1 MSAGVITRFAPS
13 PTGYLHIGGARTA
26 LFNWLYAKHA
36 GGKMLLRIED
46 TDRAR
51 STQEAVDAL
60 KDGLTWLGLDWD
72 GEPISQ
78 FGRAD
83 RHREVAEQLIANGK
97 AYYCYASA
105 EELTA
110 MREAQKAAGQST
122 KYDGRWRDR
131 DPSEAPAEVK
141 PVVRIKA
148 PQTGQTLVADAV
160 QGDVRF
166 PNADLDDFVILRS
179 DGSPTYMHAVVVDDH
194 DMGVTD
200 IIRGDDHLTN
210 AARQQIIY
218 DAMGW
223 DIPRMAHIPLIHGP
237 DGAKLSKRHG
247 ALGAEA
253 YRAMGYLPEAMRNY
267 LARLGWSHGDD
278 EIMSTAKMIS
288 WFDVDGINKGASR
301 FDFQKLEAL
310 NGHYIRAA
318 SDEYIL
324 QEVTNLLPYLES
336 GPALITPLLENNKER
351 LLAALPALKERSK
364 TLVQLVESTYFIYA
378 SRPLQFDDKAAGAL
392 NDEARAV
399 LLDAH
404 ATLSGIKEW
413 SHDSISVALKGLA
426 EAKELKLGKIAQ
438 PIRAALTGRGTSP
451 GAFDVLLILGQEEAL
466 HRIADQMTK
475 LDN

>member
-83 RHREVAEQLIANGK
+83 RHREVAEELIANGK

-105 EELTA
+105 EELA
-110 MREAQKAAGQST
+110 EMREAQKAAGKST
-122 KYDGRWRDR
+122 RYDGRWRDR
-131 DPSEAPAEVK
+131 DPSEAPADVK

-148 PQTGQTLVADAV
+148 PLTGHTLVDDAV
-160 QGDVRF
+160 QGEVRF
-166 PNADLDDFVILRS
+166 PNEDLDDFIILRS
-179 DGSPTYMHAVVVDDH
+179 DGTPTYMHAVVVDDH

-210 AARQQIIY
+210 AARQQVIY

-223 DIPRMAHIPLIHGP
+223 DIPKMAHIPLIHGP

-278 EIMSTAKMIS
+278 EIMSTDEMIS

-318 SDEYIL
+318 SDDYIFD
-324 QEVTNLLPYLES
+324 QVSSLLPHLEGGFTLAKS
-336 GPALITPLLENNKER
+336 LLEDNKER
-351 LLAALPALKERSK
+351 LWAALPALKERAK
-364 TLVQLVESTYFIYA
+364 TLVQLVDSTYFIHA
-378 SRPLQFDDKAAGAL
+378 SRPLEFDDKASSAL
-392 NDEARAV
+392 NDEARAM
-399 LLDAH
+399 LFDAH
-404 ATLSGIKEW
+404 ATLSGLNEW
-413 SHDSISVALKGLA
+413 NHDSISDALKGLA
-426 EAKELKLGKIAQ
+426 DAKELKLGKIAQ

-451 GAFDVLLILGQEEAL
+451 GAFDVLSILGQDEAL

>member
-26 LFNWLYAKHA
+26 LFNWLYAKHM
-36 GGKMLLRIED
+36 GGKMLLRIEN

-51 STQEAVDAL
+51 STEEAVAAL
-60 KDGLTWLGLDWD
+60 KDGLTWLGLDWE

-78 FGRAD
+78 FERAD
-83 RHREVAEQLIANGK
+83 RHREIAEQLIANGK

-105 EELTA
+105 EELSE

-122 KYDGRWRDR
+122 RYDGRWRDR
-131 DPSEAPAEVK
+131 DPAQAPADIK

-148 PQTGQTLVADAV
+148 PLSGQTLVADAV
-160 QGDVRF
+160 QGDVHF

-179 DGSPTYMHAVVVDDH
+179 DGTPTYMHAVVVDDH
-194 DMGVTD
+194 DMGVTH

-223 DIPRMAHIPLIHGP
+223 DIPTMAHIPLIHGP

-278 EIMSTAKMIS
+278 EIMSTEEMVS
-288 WFDVDGINKGASR
+288 WFDLDGINKGASR

-318 SDEYIL
+318 SDDYIF
-324 QEVTNLLPYLES
+324 QEVSKLLPYLED
-336 GPALITPLLENNKER
+336 GPALTKQLLEENRDR
-351 LLAALPALKERSK
+351 LVAALPALKERAK
-364 TLVQLVESTYFIYA
+364 TLVQLVESTYFIHA
-378 SRPLQFDDKAAGAL
+378 SRPLEFDEKAAAAL
-392 NDEARAV
+392 NDEARST
-399 LLDAH
+399 LWDAH
-404 ATLSGIKEW
+404 ETLSSIDTW
-413 SHDSISVALKGLA
+413 NHDSISEALKGLA
-426 EAKELKLGKIAQ
+426 EAKETKLGKVAQ
-438 PIRAALTGRGTSP
+438 PIRAALTGRATSP
-451 GAFDVLLILGQEEAL
+451 GAFDVLLILGRDEAL

>member
-26 LFNWLYAKHA
+26 LFNWLYAKHT

-78 FGRAD
+78 FERAD
-83 RHREVAEQLIANGK
+83 RHREVAERLIAAGK

-105 EELTA
+105 EELSE
-110 MREAQKAAGQST
+110 MRETQKAAGQSMR
-122 KYDGRWRDR
+122 YDGRWRDR
-131 DPSEAPAEVK
+131 DPSEAPLDIK

-148 PQTGQTLVADAV
+148 PLEGQTLVADAV

-223 DIPRMAHIPLIHGP
+223 EIPRMAHIPLIHGP

-253 YRAMGYLPEAMRNY
+253 YRAMGYLPEALRNY

-278 EIMSTAKMIS
+278 EIMSTEQMIE
-288 WFDVDGINKGASR
+288 WFDVSGINKGASR

-310 NGHYIRAA
+310 NGHYIRMA
-318 SDEYIL
+318 SDEC
-324 QEVTNLLPYLES
+324 
-336 GPALITPLLENNKER
+336 LLEQVANFLPHLDGGETLAMSLLKNNKQR
-351 LLAALPALKERSK
+351 FVAALPALKERSK
-364 TLVQLVESTYFIYA
+364 TLVQLVESTYFIHA
-378 SRPLQFDDKAAGAL
+378 SRPLHFDEKAAGAL
-392 NDEARAV
+392 DEEARAV
-399 LLDAH
+399 LADAH
-404 ATLSGIKEW
+404 VTLQAIDDW
-413 SHDSISVALKGLA
+413 NHDSISEALKGLA
-426 EAKELKLGKIAQ
+426 DTKELKLGKIAQ

-451 GAFDVLLILGQEEAL
+451 GAFDVLLILGQQESL
-466 HRIADQMTK
+466 LRIADQMTK

>member
-1 MSAGVITRFAPS
+1 MTAGVVTRFAPS

-26 LFNWLYAKHA
+26 LFNWLYAKHT

-51 STQEAVDAL
+51 STEAAVDAL

-78 FGRAD
+78 FERAD
-83 RHREVAEQLIANGK
+83 RHREVAEMLLAQGK
-97 AYYCYASA
+97 AYYCYASP
-105 EELTA
+105 EELA
-110 MREAQKAAGQST
+110 EMRQAQKAAGQSMR
-122 KYDGRWRDR
+122 YDGRWRDR
-131 DPSEAPAEVK
+131 GPSEAPSDIK

-148 PQTGQTLVADAV
+148 PLTGETVVRDAV

-166 PNADLDDFVILRS
+166 PNNDLDDFVILRS
-179 DGSPTYMHAVVVDDH
+179 DGTPTYMHAVVVDDH

-210 AARQQIIY
+210 AARQQVIY

-223 DIPRMAHIPLIHGP
+223 DIPKMAHIPLIHGP

-278 EIMSTAKMIS
+278 EIISTEELIE
-288 WFDVDGINKGASR
+288 WFDVSGINKGASR

-310 NGHYIRAA
+310 NGHYIRSSTDAH
-318 SDEYIL
+318 IL
-324 QEVTNLLPYLES
+324 SQLGALLPHLDDGAMLEQS
-336 GPALITPLLENNKER
+336 LLTDNRDRLIL
-351 LLAALPALKERSK
+351 ALPALKERAK
-364 TLVQLVESTYFIYA
+364 TLVQLVESTYFIRA
-378 SRPLQFDDKAAGAL
+378 QRPLDFDEKANSIL
-392 NDEARAV
+392 DEEARSV
-399 LLDAH
+399 LTDAH
-404 ATLSGIKEW
+404 HALENVESWDQET
-413 SHDSISVALKGLA
+413 ISKVLKRLA
-426 EAKELKLGKIAQ
+426 ESKDFKLGKVAQ
-438 PIRAALTGRGTSP
+438 PIRAALTGRATSP
-451 GAFDVLLILGQEEAL
+451 GAFDVLMILGQEEAL
-466 HRIADQMTK
+466 HRIADQMARVK
-475 LDN
+475 

>member
-26 LFNWLYAKHA
+26 LFNWLYAKHT

-72 GEPISQ
+72 GEPVSQ
-78 FGRAD
+78 FARAD
-83 RHREVAEQLIANGK
+83 RHREVAMDLVANGK

-105 EELTA
+105 EELA
-110 MREAQKAAGQST
+110 EMREAQKAAGQSIR
-122 KYDGRWRDR
+122 YDGRWRDR
-131 DPSEAPAEVK
+131 DPSEAPADVK

-148 PQTGQTLVADAV
+148 PLTGQTLVADAV

-179 DGSPTYMHAVVVDDH
+179 DGTPTYMHAVVVDDH
-194 DMGVTD
+194 DMGITD

-210 AARQQIIY
+210 AARQQIIF

-223 DIPRMAHIPLIHGP
+223 DIPRMSHIPLIHGP

-278 EIMSTAKMIS
+278 EIMSTEEMIS

-318 SDEYIL
+318 SDAYIL
-324 QEVTNLLPYLES
+324 EAITD
-336 GPALITPLLENNKER
+336 LIPHMEDGAELASSLLENNKER
-351 LLAALPALKERSK
+351 LNAALPALKERSK
-364 TLVQLVESTYFIYA
+364 TLVQLLESTYFIRA
-378 SRPLQFDDKAAGAL
+378 ERPLDLDEKAAAAL
-392 NDEARAV
+392 DTEARAMLV
-399 LLDAH
+399 DAH
-404 ATLSGIKEW
+404 AALSAMTEW
-413 SHDSISVALKGLA
+413 NHDAISEALKGLA
-426 EAKELKLGKIAQ
+426 DTKQLKLGKIAQ

-451 GAFDVLLILGQEEAL
+451 GAFDVLLILGKDEAL